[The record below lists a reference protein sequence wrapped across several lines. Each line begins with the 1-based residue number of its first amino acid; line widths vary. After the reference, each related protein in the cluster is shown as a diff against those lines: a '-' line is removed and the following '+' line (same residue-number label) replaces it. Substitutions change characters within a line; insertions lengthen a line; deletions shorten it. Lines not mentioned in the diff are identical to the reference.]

1 MKEPSAREVWRA
13 VLGELQLQLPRPT
26 FETWLKQT
34 EGISYDDSRFVVEV
48 PTPFAIA
55 WLERRMYQAIQK
67 TLEKVT
73 GRLLDIQFRVTS
85 GGGAPGERSRGEI
98 PPGPPFVKGGE
109 GDFPLTRE
117 EEGDSSLTTVE
128 GEASPPLAKGG
139 WGDLGPGN
147 EPASPPDTSVA
158 PARAVV
164 PGIAF
169 NPKYTFHSFVVGPS
183 NRLAYSAAR
192 AVADAPGQ
200 GYNPLFLYSGVGLG
214 KTHLLYAIGQ
224 TCAAKGMSVLYVSS
238 EQFTNEFIS
247 AIRNRTTEEFRNR
260 YRSVEILLIDDVQF
274 MSGKEQTQE
283 GFFHT
288 FNDLHNSGHQIVLT
302 SDRPPKALALLED
315 RLRSRFE
322 WGLIADIQPPALE
335 TRMAILASKADELQ
349 VSLEESIIE
358 LIAKRVQ
365 RNVRELEGSLNRLVA
380 YSQLMNVPITLE
392 STSRILDDL
401 SADTARHAI
410 DPERIIEEV
419 SHHYKVSSEELLG
432 KGRTK
437 KVAQARQVAM
447 YLLMYELEMSPT
459 QVGRLLGGRDHATV
473 IHGAG
478 KINGEINEDNQ
489 LRQDVLTIKEAI
501 FT

>member
-1 MKEPSAREVWRA
+1 MKELSAREVWRA
-13 VLGELQLQLPRPT
+13 ALGVLQLQLDKPT

-34 EGISYDDSRFVVEV
+34 EGVNFDNSHFVVEV

-55 WLERRMYQAIQK
+55 WLERRMYQNIQK
-67 TLEKVT
+67 TVEKVT
-73 GRLLDIQFRVTS
+73 GHVLDIQFQVRS
-85 GGGAPGERSRGEI
+85 GEPALAEA
-98 PPGPPFVKGGE
+98 GPSV
-109 GDFPLTRE
+109 DSLDSPLP
-117 EEGDSSLTTVE
+117 E
-128 GEASPPLAKGG
+128 GETEDSPQAN
-139 WGDLGPGN
+139 GN
-147 EPASPPDTSVA
+147 HAPMPDARPANGYAATQF
-158 PARAVV
+158 
-164 PGIAF
+164 AF
-169 NPKYTFHSFVVGPS
+169 NPKYTFESYVVGPS

-192 AVADAPGQ
+192 AVVDAPGRA
-200 GYNPLFLYSGVGLG
+200 YNPLFLYSGVGLG

-224 TCAAKGMSVLYVSS
+224 TCVSKGLSVLYVSS

-247 AIRNRTTEEFRNR
+247 AIRNRTTEEFRSR
-260 YRSVEILLIDDVQF
+260 YRSVEVLLIDDVQF

-288 FNDLHNSGHQIVLT
+288 FNDLHNSGHQIVIT

-322 WGLIADIQPPALE
+322 WGLIADIQPPDLE
-335 TRMAILASKADELQ
+335 TRMAILSAKAEDLHVELD
-349 VSLEESIIE
+349 ESIIE

-365 RNVRELEGSLNRLVA
+365 KNVRELEGSLNRVVA
-380 YSQLMNVPITLE
+380 YSKMMNVPITLD
-392 STSRILDDL
+392 STSGMLDDL
-401 SADTARHAI
+401 TADTARHAI

-419 SHHYKVSSEELLG
+419 SHHFKVTDHELLG

-437 KVAQARQVAM
+437 KVAQARQVVM

>member
-1 MKEPSAREVWRA
+1 MMDPTAKEAWRA
-13 VLGELQLQLPRPT
+13 VLGKLQLQLPKPT

-34 EGISYDDSRFVVEV
+34 EGVAYDDAHFVVEV
-48 PTPFAIA
+48 VTPFAIA
-55 WLERRMYQAIQK
+55 WLERRMYQPIQQ
-67 TLEKVT
+67 TVEKVT
-73 GRLLDIQFRVTS
+73 GRLLDIQFQVRNGKSTPL
-85 GGGAPGERSRGEI
+85 GASNGQFS
-98 PPGPPFVKGGE
+98 
-109 GDFPLTRE
+109 
-117 EEGDSSLTTVE
+117 
-128 GEASPPLAKGG
+128 SPPLYQELVKE
-139 WGDLGPGN
+139 D
-147 EPASPPDTSVA
+147 SPSSAPDSMVTKLATQTFV
-158 PARAVV
+158 
-164 PGIAF
+164 F
-169 NPKYTFHSFVVGPS
+169 NPKYTFNSFVVGPS
-183 NRLAYSAAR
+183 NRLAYSAAQ
-192 AVADAPGQ
+192 AVAEAPGQ

-224 TCAAKGMSVLYVSS
+224 ACASKGMSVLYVSS

-260 YRSVEILLIDDVQF
+260 YRSVEMLLIDDVQF

-288 FNDLHNSGHQIVLT
+288 FNDLHNSGHHIVIT

-322 WGLIADIQPPALE
+322 WGLIADIQPPDLE
-335 TRMAILASKADELQ
+335 TRMAILSAKAEALQ
-349 VSLEESIIE
+349 ISLDESIIE

-365 RNVRELEGSLNRLVA
+365 KNVRELEGSLNRVIA
-380 YSQLMNVPITLE
+380 YSQMMSVPITLE
-392 STSRILDDL
+392 SISRILDDL
-401 SADTARHAI
+401 TADTARHSI

-419 SHHYKVSSEELLG
+419 SHYYKVSQHELLG

-459 QVGRLLGGRDHATV
+459 QVGRLLGNRDHATV

-478 KINGEINEDNQ
+478 KINGEINEDYQ

>member
-1 MKEPSAREVWRA
+1 MKGLSAREAWRA
-13 VLGELQLQLPRPT
+13 ALGELQLQLEKPI

-34 EGISYDDSRFVVEV
+34 EGVNFDNSRFVVEV
-48 PTPFAIA
+48 PTPFAVA
-55 WLERRMYQAIQK
+55 WLERRMYQNIQK
-67 TLEKVT
+67 TVEKVT
-73 GRLLDIQFRVTS
+73 GQILDIQFQVSS
-85 GGGAPGERSRGEI
+85 GEPALVDAGRAGASAAS
-98 PPGPPFVKGGE
+98 
-109 GDFPLTRE
+109 PLP
-117 EEGDSSLTTVE
+117 E
-128 GEASPPLAKGG
+128 GETEELTAATGHEAPMPATGLANGY
-139 WGDLGPGN
+139 
-147 EPASPPDTSVA
+147 A
-158 PARAVV
+158 PA
-164 PGIAF
+164 F
-169 NPKYTFHSFVVGPS
+169 NAKYTFESYVVGPS

-192 AVADAPGQ
+192 AVADAPGRA
-200 GYNPLFLYSGVGLG
+200 YNPLFLYSGVGLG

-224 TCAAKGMSVLYVSS
+224 ACVSQGRSVLYVSS

-247 AIRNRTTEEFRNR
+247 AIRNRTTEEFRVR
-260 YRSVEILLIDDVQF
+260 YRSVQVLLIDDVQF

-288 FNDLHNSGHQIVLT
+288 FNDLHNSGHQIVIT
-302 SDRPPKALALLED
+302 SDRPPRALALLED

-322 WGLIADIQPPALE
+322 WGLIADIQPPDLE
-335 TRMAILASKADELQ
+335 TRMAILSAKAEDLQ
-349 VSLEESIIE
+349 VALDESIIE

-365 RNVRELEGSLNRLVA
+365 KNVRELEGSLNRVVA
-380 YSQLMNVPITLE
+380 YSQMMNVPITLD
-392 STSRILDDL
+392 STSGMLDDL
-401 SADTARHAI
+401 TADTARHAI

-419 SHHYKVSSEELLG
+419 SHHFKVTDHELLG